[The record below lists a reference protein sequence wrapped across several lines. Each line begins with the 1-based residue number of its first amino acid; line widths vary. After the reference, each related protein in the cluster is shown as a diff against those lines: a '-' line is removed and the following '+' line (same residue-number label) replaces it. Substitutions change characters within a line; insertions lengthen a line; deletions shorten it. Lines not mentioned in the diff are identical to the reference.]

1 MINFYGKENISQLI
15 ELEKISLMSNLD
27 IQKNLNKQILMFMK
41 NFMASINFSYDISPA
56 DQSNCYLNELT
67 SKLNTSNSNINIL
80 KYLIEALNN
89 INISSESLEEDLQ
102 KYNDNFKETFDC
114 IYKNTD
120 TIEKF
125 LYKTHLSD
133 FSDISNKSEDI
144 SFENFKKEIN
154 TKIESIHQ
162 VANSDV
168 TSSSTSDSNTSNIPT
183 QFDSSVENNKPIT
196 NSNTHY
202 IENTLIISETRGK
215 VILPYT
221 ISKVQEIFS
230 QNNDIYLSLKDVIDK
245 VFTLPIDYYHFAPI
259 ARFKEAF
266 KLVRYKEKGSKVK
279 ALALAFELFVNYN
292 LHPAVIT
299 ACNSLDEL
307 DIYLACLEEN
317 NLKDFHF
324 FNIIYEIPLATYNPK
339 HSL

>member
-1 MINFYGKENISQLI
+1 MINFSGKENINDLI
-15 ELEKISLMSNLD
+15 ELEKISLISNLD

-41 NFMASINFSYDISPA
+41 NFMASINFSYDVSPA
-56 DQSNCYLNELT
+56 DQNDSYLNELT

-80 KYLIEALNN
+80 KNLIDTLNN
-89 INISSESLEEDLQ
+89 IDISSETLELDLQ
-102 KYNDNFKETFDC
+102 NYNNSFKETFDC

-120 TIEKF
+120 NIEEF

-133 FSDISNKSEDI
+133 FTDEQTTTPNSISNASDADTNNDI
-144 SFENFKKEIN
+144 NV
-154 TKIESIHQ
+154 Q
-162 VANSDV
+162 AQ
-168 TSSSTSDSNTSNIPT
+168 SDSSI
-183 QFDSSVENNKPIT
+183 SNNKPIT

-245 VFTLPIDYYHFAPI
+245 VFTLPIDYYHFSPI

-317 NLKDFHF
+317 NLQDFHF

>member
-1 MINFYGKENISQLI
+1 MINFSSKENIEQTI
-15 ELEKISLMSNLD
+15 ELERISLMSNLD

-41 NFMASINFSYDISPA
+41 NFMSSIDFSYDASPA
-56 DQSNCYLNELT
+56 DSNNTYLNELT
-67 SKLNTSNSNINIL
+67 SKLNFSNSNINTL
-80 KYLIEALNN
+80 KKLIETLDN
-89 INISSESLEEDLQ
+89 IDISSETLENDIQ
-102 KYNDNFKETFDC
+102 KYNDIFKETFDFV
-114 IYKNTD
+114 YTNTD
-120 TIEKF
+120 NIEKF

-133 FSDISNKSEDI
+133 SPEAITEEENVDFEDLKELGKKQLQHASTDKSEILQDSTNKI
-144 SFENFKKEIN
+144 SADSKTQAN
-154 TKIESIHQ
+154 TNRHI
-162 VANSDV
+162 
-168 TSSSTSDSNTSNIPT
+168 NTSNA
-183 QFDSSVENNKPIT
+183 
-196 NSNTHY
+196 HY

-221 ISKVQEIFS
+221 ISAVQEIFS

-245 VFTLPIDYYHFAPI
+245 VFTLPIDYYHFSPI

-292 LHPAVIT
+292 LHPAIIT

-317 NLKDFHF
+317 NLQDFHF

>member
-1 MINFYGKENISQLI
+1 MQNY
-15 ELEKISLMSNLD
+15 
-27 IQKNLNKQILMFMK
+27 
-41 NFMASINFSYDISPA
+41 
-56 DQSNCYLNELT
+56 
-67 SKLNTSNSNINIL
+67 
-80 KYLIEALNN
+80 NN
-89 INISSESLEEDLQ
+89 
-102 KYNDNFKETFDC
+102 NFKETFDC

-120 TIEKF
+120 NIEEF

-133 FSDISNKSEDI
+133 FTDEQTTTPNSISNASDADTNNDI
-144 SFENFKKEIN
+144 NVQ
-154 TKIESIHQ
+154 TQ
-162 VANSDV
+162 
-168 TSSSTSDSNTSNIPT
+168 SDSSI
-183 QFDSSVENNKPIT
+183 SNNKPIT

-245 VFTLPIDYYHFAPI
+245 VFTLPIDYYHFSPI

-317 NLKDFHF
+317 NLQDFHF